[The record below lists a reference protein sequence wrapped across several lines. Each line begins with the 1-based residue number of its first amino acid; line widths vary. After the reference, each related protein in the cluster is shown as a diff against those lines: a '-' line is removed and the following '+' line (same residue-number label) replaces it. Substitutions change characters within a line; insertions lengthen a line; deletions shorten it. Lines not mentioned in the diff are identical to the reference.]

1 MNASE
6 SQQARY
12 GALKAIEDMFV
23 NTPLQTFCLH
33 PPSCFPDLIS
43 GAEN

>member
-6 SQQARY
+6 SQEAHY
-12 GALKAIEDMFV
+12 AALKARGEVFV

-33 PPSCFPDLIS
+33 LPSCFPDLIS